1 MPTAGRLAGAIIFA
15 LFGWYMA
22 GISVPFFPGEVAPDF
37 WIPVAAVI
45 SLFIGWRICGTRAGR
60 GYNPTIGI
68 GLTASAAMA
77 FCLIFALAF
86 MRMIDNAMRL
96 RYKGPMYALVNILV
110 EMLEYGSYF
119 YDVPL
124 IATLFVGG
132 IICAWF
138 TEFFGQRFP

>member
-22 GISVPFFPGEVAPDF
+22 EISARFFPDEIAPDF
-37 WIPVAAVI
+37 WIPGAAII
-45 SLFIGWRICGTRAGR
+45 SLLIGWRVCGIRAGR
-60 GYNPTIGI
+60 GYNPAVGI

-96 RYKGPMYALVNILV
+96 RYNGPMDAVVNIFV
-110 EMLEYGSYF
+110 EMLEYGTYF
-119 YDVPL
+119 YDLQL
-124 IATLFVGG
+124 IATLLIGG
-132 IICAWF
+132 VVCAWV
-138 TEFFGQRFP
+138 TEFFGQRFS